1 MSRPAVPAFT
11 HADNNGLICVRGHES
26 GRAAKSTQPPLAH
39 TLHLDFIVQF
49 CEMGRTHYCLRCGN
63 VPCSG
68 CRRHSRR
75 RRFGAD
81 CIACVHLVQRPGACG
96 AVGGSCIMS
105 SINQF
110 LALQMQIYCSAVN
123 ASEVLKNYFQSVNSN
138 ANLLFFVFHLAS

>member
-1 MSRPAVPAFT
+1 MSRPAAPAFT

-26 GRAAKSTQPPLAH
+26 GRAAKSTLH

-75 RRFGAD
+75 RRRFGAD
-81 CIACVHLVQRPGACG
+81 CIACVHLVQPPGVCG
-96 AVGGSCIMS
+96 RAVHNERDQRIFS
-105 SINQF
+105 STDAN
-110 LALQMQIYCSAVN
+110 YCSGCKQIKC
-123 ASEVLKNYFQSVNSN
+123 LKCIRIHKQQ
-138 ANLLFFVFHLAS
+138 